1 MANPQPTNPARIAL
15 LCVFS
20 TLATPMRYVDH
31 SEASETGVSVEK
43 GAVVIKGGAGVMDAK
58 NIVTPYGVATM
69 VTQEQ
74 AEMLKRNAVFQLHEK
89 NGFVRIE
96 TVSRAPDA
104 DNIEKIV
111 AEMEGR
117 DKSAPTVDAD
127 FTATGQ
133 NAPTASAA

>member
-20 TLATPMRYVDH
+20 TLAAPMRYVDH
-31 SEASETGVSVEK
+31 EPAGETGVAVEK
-43 GAVVIKGGAGVMDAK
+43 GSVLIKGGAGVMDTK

-74 AEMLKRNAVFQLHEK
+74 AEMLKRNAVFQLHAK

-96 TVSRAPDA
+96 TVSRAPDG
-104 DNIEKIV
+104 DNIEKVV

-117 DKSAPTVDAD
+117 DKSAPTVDED
-127 FTATGQ
+127 FTANGQ
-133 NAPTASAA
+133 NAPTASAV